1 MSNFRKIRHK
11 NGSFLANDIRLVCVE
26 TIKFVGDGG
35 TINGLEFIVPDD
47 EAHISDRWRRGN
59 HKLGIFM

>member
-1 MSNFRKIRHK
+1 MSNFGKIRHR

-26 TIKFVGDGG
+26 TIKVVDDDG

-47 EAHISDRWRRGN
+47 KAHISDRWRRGS